1 MSMLPFL
8 LTSGIITTNVFDWEN
23 SEYIL
28 DLKKEFEQLHAQF
41 KDRCESEV
49 GCLILAEDDTLRPS
63 YFLRLKD
70 GSVEKAQWE
79 SKSVPL
85 TELIFDE
92 AKVEEVRKDKRLIVI
107 KYNND

>member
-8 LTSGIITTNVFDWEN
+8 LSGIIATNVFDWEN

-28 DLKKEFEQLHAQF
+28 DLKKEFEQLHSQF
-41 KDRCESEV
+41 KNRCESEV
-49 GCLILAEDDTLRPS
+49 GCLILDEDDTLRPS

-70 GSVEKAQWE
+70 GNVEQVQWE

-92 AKVEEVRKDKRLIVI
+92 GKVEEVRKDKRLIVI